1 MGLYTESV
9 PTGAVFNGT
18 DQAAWDNLLSSRANT
33 QASLDI
39 SRAND
44 QFTDRTL
51 PGLNNAS
58 AAAGDYYGG
67 QRSHDITQATADV
80 TNTVGDIRSKLAQY
94 QTDMTMAGF
103 AARTGVALNMSG
115 T

>member
-1 MGLYTESV
+1 MGLLADSV

-18 DQAAWDNLLSSRANT
+18 DQSAWDNLLSSRATT
-33 QASLDI
+33 QAALDT

-44 QFTDRTL
+44 QFTERTL

-67 QRSHDITQATADV
+67 QRSHDTRPATSRPSSPS
-80 TNTVGDIRSKLAQY
+80 TRPT
-94 QTDMTMAGF
+94 
-103 AARTGVALNMSG
+103 
-115 T
+115 